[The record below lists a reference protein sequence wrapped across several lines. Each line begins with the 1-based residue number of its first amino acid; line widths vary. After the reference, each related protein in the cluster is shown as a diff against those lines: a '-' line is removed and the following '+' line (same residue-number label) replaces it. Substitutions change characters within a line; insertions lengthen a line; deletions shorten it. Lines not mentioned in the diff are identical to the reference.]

1 MSDTEIIYISQQNEE
16 NKIVSN
22 LIKYG
27 FSPRWVNYKDI
38 EKLNFP
44 HPCAIIIDIDSN
56 NLSSA
61 IEKLSSL
68 KGFDEA
74 IKLILVDN
82 PDIPTLDW
90 QVKNYDFIIRPV
102 DSINLSLLIE
112 KTVLVDRYRNMMG
125 LLAKESESRIGILEH
140 LINLKGSAESDFSTE
155 RDLFLKVLD
164 LEKKLLQEQLS
175 LNESIRNIALF
186 RKNEYISMKD
196 RIKAE
201 ELLADLRRKE
211 LIDTR
216 STISAQENLI
226 DFSSKELHEA
236 KKIIDARESVEELG
250 RLEAIQ
256 LHEEIKALKK
266 NIVELEKEIAKLKK
280 ENEELKRKK

>member
-1 MSDTEIIYISQQNEE
+1 MTDTEIIYISQQNEE
-16 NKIVSN
+16 NKILSS

-27 FSPRWVNYKDI
+27 FSTKWVNYKDTKNI
-38 EKLNFP
+38 SFP
-44 HPCAIIIDIDSN
+44 HPCVVVLDIDSN
-56 NLSSA
+56 
-61 IEKLSSL
+61 KLSYVL
-68 KGFDEA
+68 ENLLTYKGFDEA

-82 PDIPTLDW
+82 PDIPLSDCNL
-90 QVKNYDFIIRPV
+90 KNYDFIMRPV
-102 DSINLSLLIE
+102 DSVNLSLLIE
-112 KTVLVDRYRNMMG
+112 KTVLVDRYRNMMS
-125 LLAKESESRIGILEH
+125 LLSKESESRIGILEH
-140 LINLKGSAESDFSTE
+140 IINLRGSGDSDFSTE

-211 LIDTR
+211 LIDAR

-280 ENEELKRKK
+280 K